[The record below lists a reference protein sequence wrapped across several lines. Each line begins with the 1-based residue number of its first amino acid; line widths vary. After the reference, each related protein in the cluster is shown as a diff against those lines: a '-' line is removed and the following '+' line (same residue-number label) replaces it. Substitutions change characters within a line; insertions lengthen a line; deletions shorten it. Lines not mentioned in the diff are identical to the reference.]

1 MKTLL
6 AIACSVLLATTAFA
20 QPEVTKAYNA
30 NRAGDYADA
39 AGYIDQAIA
48 NPKAA
53 TKEKTWRYRGQIFF
67 NIAQDSSLRAQFPD
81 AISTS
86 IESYQKAKEIDA
98 RGSYEKENNIA
109 LTNLQLLASNQ
120 AIDAYNV
127 GDYAGAAKGFDV
139 ATALASTFGVTDTL
153 LIFNSA
159 LSHEKAGNAAQAIAG
174 YKRCGELNYNVP
186 NVYIFAA
193 NIHKA
198 QEDTTAALNLL
209 QEARMS
215 HPRDQSIIIETLNI
229 YLTRGDYDQALTNL
243 QAAAEGDP
251 TNEVLFFSMGSV
263 NDQLGNFEAAE
274 ESYQK
279 ALAIKPD
286 YFDANYNL
294 GALYFN
300 QGVEKVNAANEIKD
314 NKKYT
319 AALDEANGIFSKAR
333 PYLEKAHE
341 VMPEDESTM
350 RSLRDVYVR
359 LGEDD
364 LFLEIN
370 NKIKALGN

>member
-20 QPEVTKAYNA
+20 QPEVTKAFNA
-30 NRAGDYADA
+30 NRNGDYADA

-48 NPKAA
+48 NPKAN
-53 TKEKTWRYRGQIFF
+53 TKEKTWRYRGQIYF

-81 AISTS
+81 ALAKS
-86 IESYQKAKEIDA
+86 IESYTKAKEVDT
-98 RGSYEKENNIA
+98 RGSYEKENNLA
-109 LTNLQLLASNQ
+109 LNNLQLIASNQ

-127 GDYAGAAKGFDV
+127 GDYANAAKNFDV
-139 ATALASTFGVTDTL
+139 ATELAQQFGVTDTL

-159 LSHEKAGNAAQAIAG
+159 LSHERAGNPEMAIKG
-174 YKRCGELNYNVP
+174 YKRCGDLNYNVP

-198 QEDTTAALNLL
+198 EKDTSSALMVLE
-209 QEARMS
+209 EARKS
-215 HPRDQSIIIETLNI
+215 HPRNQSIIIETLNI
-229 YLTRGDYDQALTNL
+229 YLTRGDYDQALANL

-263 NDQLGNFEAAE
+263 NDQLGNFDAAA

-294 GALYFN
+294 GALFFN

-314 NKKYT
+314 NKKYE
-319 AALDEANGIFSKAR
+319 AALAEANAIFTSAR

-341 VMPEDESTM
+341 VQPEDESTM

-370 NKIKALGN
+370 NKIKALGK